1 MKGFKEKVTI
11 SVEEFIKK
19 YGIDFYI
26 NPEQTVEGMTRSL
39 IEAFK
44 LQNAKEKI
52 YVIIDEYEHFAN

>member
-11 SVEEFIKK
+11 SIEGFTKI

-44 LQNAKEKI
+44 IQNQKKKYI
-52 YVIIDEYEHFAN
+52 